1 MGQLASGRMRFR
13 YNEAATTKE
22 AVARA
27 ERIRIGALEAY
38 HWLDASDALRR
49 ALAARLRPPQLEGLR
64 EGTIVFLYEPLF
76 LYEPPA
82 SRKGL
87 ARRMQDHAS
96 WVGPGTELL
105 EVSAKVQRTTRASPR

>member
-1 MGQLASGRMRFR
+1 M
-13 YNEAATTKE
+13 
-22 AVARA
+22 
-27 ERIRIGALEAY
+27 
-38 HWLDASDALRR
+38 
-49 ALAARLRPPQLEGLR
+49 
-64 EGTIVFLYEPLF
+64 FLYEPLF